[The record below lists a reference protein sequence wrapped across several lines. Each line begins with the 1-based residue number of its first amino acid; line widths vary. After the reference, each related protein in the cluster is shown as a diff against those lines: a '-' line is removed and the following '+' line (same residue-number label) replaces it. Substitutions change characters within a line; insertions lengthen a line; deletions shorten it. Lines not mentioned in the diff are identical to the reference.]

1 MLDGSCEKLH
11 TFKKLPPE
19 RRRQIRLLCG
29 HMPFGL
35 HKYLPCPADYITIL
49 RDPVDRVVSHY
60 FYSRRKTTHYLH
72 EQVEKGK
79 LSLGEYISQQV
90 ATELDNGQVRLLS
103 GVEKSVPFGKV
114 TREMLEQAK
123 ENLMCHFKVIGLTE
137 RFDES
142 MMLLRKD
149 FPWVGWPFYSATN
162 VTKKRLRLTEIP
174 SEELDIVRG
183 VNRLDS
189 ELYDFVHK
197 HFEAEVQ
204 DIQSYM
210 KKSLKFFQRWN
221 RVYQKAM
228 TPTLKARSIFI
239 KWIKG
244 AT

>member
-1 MLDGSCEKLH
+1 
-11 TFKKLPPE
+11 
-19 RRRQIRLLCG
+19 
-29 HMPFGL
+29 
-35 HKYLPCPADYITIL
+35 
-49 RDPVDRVVSHY
+49 
-60 FYSRRKTTHYLH
+60 
-72 EQVEKGK
+72 
-79 LSLGEYISQQV
+79 
-90 ATELDNGQVRLLS
+90 
-103 GVEKSVPFGKV
+103 
-114 TREMLEQAK
+114 MLEQAK

-149 FPWVGWPFYSATN
+149 FPWVGWPFYSAAN
-162 VTKKRLRLTEIP
+162 VTKKRLRLPEIP
-174 SEELDIVRG
+174 SNELDLVRE

-197 HFEAEVQ
+197 HFEAKVQ
-204 DIQSYM
+204 GIRPYM
-210 KKSLKFFQRWN
+210 KKSLKFFRRWN